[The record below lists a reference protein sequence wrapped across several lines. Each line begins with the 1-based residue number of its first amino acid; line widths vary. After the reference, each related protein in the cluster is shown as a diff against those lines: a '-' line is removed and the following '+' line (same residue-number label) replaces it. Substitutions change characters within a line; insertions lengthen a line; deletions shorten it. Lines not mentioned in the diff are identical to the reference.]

1 MSETPLPSEPVV
13 PADLPVRT
21 VGRRVRS
28 ILGYAVLAG
37 LMLVSPLFVFLPAA
51 LFHCGIR
58 NGRRAA
64 WFVLAAGAALAA
76 LVASPAAHAAHASAS
91 DAQMSLAYLLAL
103 VAGVGLPALILL
115 PMVERAESFG
125 RILTLAVVLSVAG
138 LGLTEVFMQ
147 SAASFSP
154 YADQMASARATSAK
168 FVTAYQK
175 AGMPADAVHFLQKW
189 MNIGVYCLPAFLL
202 IDITVVFLF
211 SLLMLGR
218 LRAWRNTAPLVTP
231 TVNPTVNATVNATLS
246 PYRFRNLALPEWLL
260 VAFVVGG
267 LSPLAS
273 GMPQRVAAN
282 ILAVVTFFYLLQ
294 GLAIFRSFVTAT
306 GASFFGSMFAYGM
319 LCILTLTGIAP
330 LLLSM
335 AGLFDSFFDF
345 RHFNRKDHSDESH
358 SH

>member
-1 MSETPLPSEPVV
+1 MSETPLQSEPVV
-13 PADLPVRT
+13 PADLPVRS

-28 ILGYAVLAG
+28 ILGYAILAG

-76 LVASPAAHAAHASAS
+76 LIAAPAAHAANASAS
-91 DAQMSLAYLLAL
+91 DAHMSLAYLLAL
-103 VAGVGLPALILL
+103 VAGVGIPSLILL
-115 PMVERAESFG
+115 PMVERGESFG
-125 RILTLAVVLSVAG
+125 RILSLAIVLSVAG

-154 YADQMASARATSAK
+154 YADQMSSARETSVK

-175 AGMPADAVHFLQKW
+175 AGMPPDAVHFLQKW

-202 IDITVVFLF
+202 IDIAVVFLF

-218 LRAWRNTAPLVTP
+218 LRAWRDKAPLV
-231 TVNPTVNATVNATLS
+231 S
-246 PYRFRNLALPEWLL
+246 PYRFRNLSLPEWLL
-260 VAFVVGG
+260 FAFVVGG

-282 ILAVVTFFYLLQ
+282 ILAVVTFLYLLQ

-345 RHFNRKDHSDESH
+345 RHFKRKDHSDESH

>member
-76 LVASPAAHAAHASAS
+76 LVASPAAHAAHASTS

-175 AGMPADAVHFLQKW
+175 AGMPDDAVHFLQKW

-218 LRAWRNTAPLVTP
+218 LRAWRNAAPLANAA
-231 TVNPTVNATVNATLS
+231 VNPAVNATVS

-273 GMPQRVAAN
+273 GMPQRVGAN

>member
-1 MSETPLPSEPVV
+1 MSETPMQSEPVV
-13 PADLPVRT
+13 PADLPPRT
-21 VGRRVRS
+21 VGHRVRS

-58 NGRRAA
+58 NGRKAA
-64 WFVLAAGAALAA
+64 WFVLATGAAIAA
-76 LVASPAAHAAHASAS
+76 LIAAPAAQASAS
-91 DAQMSLAYLLAL
+91 NAHMSMAYLLAL

-125 RILTLAVVLSVAG
+125 RILTLAIVLSVAG
-138 LGLTEVFMQ
+138 LALTEVFMQ

-154 YADQMASARATSAK
+154 YADQMVSARETSAK

-175 AGMPADAVHFLQKW
+175 AGMPADAVRFLQKW

-202 IDITVVFLF
+202 IDIAVVFLF
-211 SLLMLGR
+211 SLLMLSR
-218 LRAWRNTAPLVTP
+218 LRTWRDTAPL
-231 TVNPTVNATVNATLS
+231 LS
-246 PYRFRNLALPEWLL
+246 PYRFRNLSLPEWLL
-260 VAFVVGG
+260 FAFVVGG

-273 GMPQRVAAN
+273 GMPQRVGAN
-282 ILAVVTFFYLLQ
+282 ILAVVTFLYLLQ
-294 GLAIFRSFVTAT
+294 GLAIFRSLVTAAGT
-306 GASFFGSMFAYGM
+306 SFFGSMFAYGM

-330 LLLSM
+330 LLLSV

-345 RHFNRKDHSDESH
+345 RHFKRKDHSDESH